1 MPAHESQ
8 GDSQTQNEP
17 ESESQSQSHQSSSD
31 AAAALPSPADA
42 TVAASTTHEPPP
54 SHTSLPPQ
62 ITSHQDGDDEGE
74 AEVRVVPASR
84 PADDTVTPFPR
95 PPSPIPASSSAS
107 SSSSPPEMPGRITV
121 DVHARRR
128 SRGQSISTSFSP
140 IAAHPSSNPGT
151 PTDRNSPTA
160 RTRAFSQPLQNANPN
175 QPAAKEGNTSPQSQL
190 ELNTLSSGDSDEE
203 AGLTESA
210 RDRRRK
216 KKLLRR
222 GLGGL
227 GSEGGRMRDA
237 AATTTTNNNHHHIHV
252 PEEELAH
259 GSIINGIAVTRAEK
273 RAADKHV
280 LKDLALNALLIGMW
294 YLFSLLI
301 SLYNKWMFSDPHLN
315 FKFPLFVTSI
325 HMLVQFTLSGL
336 VMWYFVQFRPGYSE
350 LEHRKRYS
358 SSSSSDSSPS
368 REPQE
373 SRPLNE
379 ADSDLD
385 EDDQDTRDL
394 ANETQ
399 SPGPKKPIMTKL
411 FYVTRIAPC
420 GMATGLDIGL
430 GNMSLKHISLTFY
443 TMCKSSSLAFVLIF
457 AFIFRLEKPTI
468 KLIAVIM
475 VMTAGVVLMVS
486 GEAVFVPIGFVLVM
500 LASMLSGLRWSLTQ
514 LLLLRNP
521 ATSNPFSSIFFLAPV
536 MFLSILVIA
545 IPVEGVGAFWGR
557 WLEVASERGIFA
569 GVGMLIA
576 PGIIA
581 FCMTASEFALL
592 RRTSVVTL
600 SICGIFKE
608 VVTISASATI
618 FHDILT
624 PINIGGLLI
633 TILSIASYNY
643 IKISKM
649 RGEAVRDVLASEA
662 EDAEGRRSLLF
673 ERRSLALNRASL
685 DSERRSGE
693 FTR

>member
-1 MPAHESQ
+1 MADH
-8 GDSQTQNEP
+8 
-17 ESESQSQSHQSSSD
+17 ESESETESEHEDKRQIQSHRSTSPS
-31 AAAALPSPADA
+31 AVALPSAPATTAVTD
-42 TVAASTTHEPPP
+42 STTRKPLSHPSLPQINTSVPQEHEP
-54 SHTSLPPQ
+54 Q
-62 ITSHQDGDDEGE
+62 GGE
-74 AEVRVVPASR
+74 VPASR
-84 PADDTVTPFPR
+84 PTDDTVNPFPR
-95 PPSPIPASSSAS
+95 PPPPAPILPPSSSSSAS
-107 SSSSPPEMPGRITV
+107 EMPGRVTV
-121 DVHARRR
+121 DTHARRR

-140 IAAHPSSNPGT
+140 ITAHPSSNPGT
-151 PTDRNSPTA
+151 PTDKVSPTA
-160 RTRAFSQPLQNANPN
+160 RTRAFALPLQSPISN
-175 QPAAKEGNTSPQSQL
+175 QPGHKEGNTSPQSQL

-216 KKLLRR
+216 KKLQRR
-222 GLGGL
+222 GLGGI
-227 GSEGGRMRDA
+227 GTEGGRMRDTA
-237 AATTTTNNNHHHIHV
+237 AITPTGHHHIHV

-259 GSIINGIAVTRAEK
+259 GSVINGIAVTQAEK
-273 RAADKHV
+273 RAADQHV
-280 LKDLALNALLIGMW
+280 VKDLALNALLIGMW

-315 FKFPLFVTSI
+315 FRFPLFVTSI

-336 VMWYFVQFRPGYSE
+336 VMWYFVQYRPGYSDAE
-350 LEHRKRYS
+350 RRKRYLS

-368 REPQE
+368 REAQE

-379 ADSDLD
+379 TDSDID

-475 VMTAGVVLMVS
+475 VMTAGVILMVS
-486 GEAVFVPIGFVLVM
+486 GETVFVPIGFVLVM
-500 LASMLSGLRWSLTQ
+500 LASCLSGLRWSLTQ

-536 MFLSILVIA
+536 MFLSLLIIA
-545 IPVEGVGAFWGR
+545 VPVEGIGAFWGR
-557 WLEVASERGIFA
+557 WLEVVGEWGLLSGI
-569 GVGMLIA
+569 GMLIA

-618 FHDILT
+618 FHDVLT

-633 TILSIASYNY
+633 TILSIGSYNY

-673 ERRSLALNRASL
+673 ERRSLALNRSSL

-693 FTR
+693 LTR